1 MSTTETQS
9 DKIEV
14 YENISDNVRKF
25 NNKEEFMSYYENH
38 KSEIDSMKTRGLN
51 MKYTIPGFKIG
62 KRANKITLY
71 PIKDKENIKRRF
83 EAEQKEVKD
92 EFQEIYNQINQKL
105 DIIYTT
111 IDEIKNK
118 IVISEPIQDLNRS
131 FNKSNKI
138 NPWS

>member
-71 PIKDKENIKRRF
+71 PIKDKIKEDKKEN
-83 EAEQKEVKD
+83 KD

>member
-71 PIKDKENIKRRF
+71 PIKDKKEDKKEN
-83 EAEQKEVKD
+83 KD

>member
-71 PIKDKENIKRRF
+71 PIKDKLKKKISNVSLKRSRKKIKKNF
-83 EAEQKEVKD
+83 KKY
-92 EFQEIYNQINQKL
+92 IIKL
-105 DIIYTT
+105 
-111 IDEIKNK
+111 IKN
-118 IVISEPIQDLNRS
+118 
-131 FNKSNKI
+131 
-138 NPWS
+138 